1 MKYKNGRTAQVGD
14 QLLDLTTGQTGVIYS
29 ISEQL
34 VGNCRLVGM
43 TNLDPWVTLSE
54 CLHID
59 DIRAA
64 DVPDLTFVPPVD
76 EVVEMPVALPL
87 EAPEVETETVESVVD
102 PTDPIQPPQEPYPGD
117 EPADTNPTSA
127 VDEEATPEVTEQEQ
141 VTEEPAI
148 KETVAD
154 EMPVATE

>member
-14 QLLDLTTGQTGVIYS
+14 QLLDLTTGQTGVIHS

-34 VGNCRLVGM
+34 VGNCRFVGM

-54 CLHID
+54 CVHID
-59 DIRAA
+59 CVRAA
-64 DVPDLTFVPPVD
+64 LLAVDQVELTTDLPG
-76 EVVEMPVALPL
+76 
-87 EAPEVETETVESVVD
+87 EAPRDHETEPVEPVVD

-117 EPADTNPTSA
+117 EPAGTDTATA
-127 VDEEATPEVTEQEQ
+127 GGEEATAEVTEQEQ

-148 KETVAD
+148 EETVAD
-154 EMPVATE
+154 KAPAATE